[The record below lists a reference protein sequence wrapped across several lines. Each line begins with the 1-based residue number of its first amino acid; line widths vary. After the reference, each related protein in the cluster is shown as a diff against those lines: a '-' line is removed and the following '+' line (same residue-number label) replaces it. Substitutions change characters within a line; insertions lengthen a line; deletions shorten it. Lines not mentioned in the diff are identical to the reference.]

1 MAKDFVVYGDTAK
14 VENKRYS
21 FPPVPINKIVGIRYI
36 GKCNATVELKDGTVT
51 KTPKEVALKYIS
63 RKRDLWEKYLP
74 KDFGLYIYDDTVRAD
89 EIKSVQFR
97 YALVSLV
104 KLNIGVLRFVPRA
117 TSDEFESTT
126 EDFLLRGV
134 DQPWNDL
141 RTFDIDFA
149 DIMKVVRKSKKT
161 ARVIT
166 TNGAAVRVTREWADK
181 FEAWKRGETESVEA
195 LGFAILSDFQAAD
208 PSSKKLNKKK
218 KVRR

>member
-1 MAKDFVVYGDTAK
+1 MAKDFVVYGDAAK
-14 VENKRYS
+14 VANKRYS
-21 FPPVPINKIVGIRYI
+21 FPPVPVNKIVGIRYI

-74 KDFGLYIYDDTVRAD
+74 KDFGLYVYDDTVRAD
-89 EIKSVQFR
+89 EIKSIQFR

-104 KLNIGVLRFVPRA
+104 KLNVGVLRFVPR
-117 TSDEFESTT
+117 TVSDEFEANT

-149 DIMKVVRKSKKT
+149 DILKVVRKSKKT

-166 TNGAAVRVTREWADK
+166 TNGAAVRITREWADK
-181 FEAWKRGETESVEA
+181 YEEWKRGEVENVEA
-195 LGFAILSDFQAAD
+195 LGFAILSDVQSMD
-208 PSSKKLNKKK
+208 PNAKKLTRKKGK
-218 KVRR
+218 R